1 MEPITGSLLSIK
13 GIVVA
18 IGLLIAS
25 VGGYAVVSDEAHGSD
40 TNDGTNF
47 LIQNSN
53 SGSSFRE
60 DILTRSDGI
69 ENTVNNM
76 LSGDV
81 EIGKAKNAI
90 SYEKVFSKDQTAIS
104 SEDMKINHAYMNY
117 LIAAS
122 DVVDAYTYESS
133 DLQDKID
140 LMNEK
145 KDLI

>member
-25 VGGYAVVSDEAHGSD
+25 VGGYAVVSEEVHGSD
-40 TNDGTNF
+40 VGDGANF

-53 SGSSFRE
+53 SDGSFR
-60 DILTRSDGI
+60 DGI
-69 ENTVNNM
+69 LSRAEGIGNTVDNM

-104 SEDMKINHAYMNY
+104 SEDMKTNHAYMEY
-117 LIAAS
+117 LNAAS

-133 DLQDKID
+133 DLKDKID
-140 LMNEK
+140 VMNEK